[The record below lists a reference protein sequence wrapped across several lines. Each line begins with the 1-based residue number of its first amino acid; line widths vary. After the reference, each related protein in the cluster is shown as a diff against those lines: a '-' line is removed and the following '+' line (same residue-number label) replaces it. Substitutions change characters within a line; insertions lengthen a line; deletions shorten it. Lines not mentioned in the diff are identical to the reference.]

1 LAALVGTASAE
12 LVCVG
17 HTHRPLDRTVGNIRV
32 VNTGSISNPMPS
44 DPRAS
49 YAVVEATLTGY
60 SIRYRRVAYDYDA
73 VIAAVERSRH
83 PSGDYTIG
91 HFHGQHRPGWED
103 G

>member
-32 VNTGSISNPMPS
+32 VNTGSISNPVPS

-49 YAVVEATLTGY
+49 YALVEATPLGY
-60 SIRYRRVAYDYDA
+60 SVRHRRVAYDYAA
-73 VIAAVERSRH
+73 VISAVERSRH
-83 PSGDYTIG
+83 PSGDYIIS
-91 HFHGQHRPGWED
+91 HFRGQRRPGWPDE
-103 G
+103 